1 MKTSRWL
8 LKLDDT
14 LMQFPIIY
22 LHIPKTA
29 GTSFRMSAEQYFGP
43 DQVLNDYGE
52 ESPSTS
58 EDIRSSM
65 YGNDPAKLRK
75 TGLEKKFL
83 SGHFCMAKYK
93 EIFPNSPVVTFFREP
108 VARVVSEYVHFSSHY
123 DFEGSLSDF
132 YKKPHFQNRQSRSM
146 SGALPTDLDFYGIT
160 EDYQLG
166 LEKFNLQYG
175 TNFPMAK
182 LNTGKYKGVASSIAS
197 AKEIA
202 EITELNQEDI
212 ELYQYAVEHFEDQNT
227 IESRPLKTLKRYCG
241 SIGGLN
247 KRGIV
252 GWTVDR
258 ESNAPAGILITV
270 NGEERC
276 RLVADQYREDVQR
289 KGLHVD
295 GHCGFS
301 LARDELGR
309 LAPGDRISIRT
320 SDGGFELTNS
330 PVIVPD

>member
-1 MKTSRWL
+1 MI
-8 LKLDDT
+8 DT
-14 LMQFPIIY
+14 TITMQFPIIY

-52 ESPSTS
+52 ESPNTS
-58 EDIRSSM
+58 DDIKSAV
-65 YGNDPAKLRK
+65 YGNDDPAKLRK

-83 SGHFCMAKYK
+83 TGHFSMAKYR

-108 VARVVSEYVHFSSHY
+108 VDRVISEYVHFSSHY
-123 DFEGSLSDF
+123 NFEGTLQEF
-132 YKKPHFQNRQSRSM
+132 YRKPHFQNRQARSM

-160 EDYQLG
+160 EDYQNS
-166 LEKFNLQYG
+166 LEIFNTLYG

-182 LNTGKYKGVASSIAS
+182 LNTGKYQGAAKSIAS
-197 AKEIA
+197 EEELSEIR
-202 EITELNQEDI
+202 ELNSSDVEIYEYALKHFDNQGSI
-212 ELYQYAVEHFEDQNT
+212 EC
-227 IESRPLKTLKRYCG
+227 RPFKTLQRFCG
-241 SIGGLN
+241 CVGRVRNGEMS
-247 KRGIV
+247 

-258 ESNAPAGILITV
+258 ESLQPAGLSVSV

-276 RLVADQYREDVQR
+276 QLTADQFREDVQR

-301 LARDELGR
+301 LSLDKLGVI
-309 LAPGDRISIRT
+309 APGDRISIRT
-320 SDGGFELTNS
+320 RDGSYELTNS
-330 PVIVPD
+330 PIIVSG